1 MSWTRW
7 IVVVGLLVA
16 SSSLAACKTQ
26 DAEEQTAKLS
36 AKQAQAAARTL
47 FATRCSSCHGAQG
60 GGDGPASAAL
70 NPMPRNYSDS
80 NWQQSISDAEI
91 AKAIVFGGSAVGKSR
106 LMPPNPDLR
115 DSPEVVEA
123 LVKLIRGFS
132 TK

>member
-1 MSWTRW
+1 MAWTRW
-7 IVVVGLLVA
+7 IVAVGLLVA
-16 SSSLAACKTQ
+16 AASLAACKKQ

-36 AKQAQAAARTL
+36 AKEAQAAARAL
-47 FATRCSSCHGAQG
+47 FTSRCSACHGSEG
-60 GGDGPASAAL
+60 RGDGPASAAL

-80 NWQQSISDAEI
+80 AWQQSISDEQI

-123 LVKLIRGFS
+123 LVAVIRGFG
-132 TK
+132 KK